1 VWRWLTPRAILWI
14 AAAGIV
20 LYAYPGL
27 VSYDSVVQLDQGRH
41 GTYGDWQPPA
51 MAALWHAIEF
61 LIGGPLGMLLLQIAG
76 LVIGGY
82 LVLREELSPRAA
94 AIAVLAI
101 AWFPPIVTVTG
112 VIWKDGVMVSFML
125 LGLAALLSPRPRVR
139 WFALAALLVA
149 TAVRYNAAAA
159 TFAPLV
165 LLWGR
170 ETPRRLQ
177 RYAVAVGVWIAI
189 TVASILLNAALVTK
203 HEHPFPRAAAPQDI
217 SGILKYAPAISDA
230 ELKDLLAGVPMRPDH
245 DLQREIAARY
255 EPRGS
260 FIYFEHEAPL
270 IEPSTP
276 AEFDAETRAWRRLL
290 LRYPLAFVKHR
301 AKVLSLVV
309 QARGAPHVPSLTQ
322 TFSYIGTPD
331 LDRELGLDGS
341 PSPMQRA
348 WFWWVHHCGGIW
360 YAPLVYLVI
369 ALVLVGFSRRIP
381 SAFALIGSCL
391 GYELSI
397 FVLAPA
403 ADYRYSHYLILTTLL
418 ALVIVIAVR
427 SRRGAPS

>member
-1 VWRWLTPRAILWI
+1 MILWI
-14 AAAGIV
+14 AAGGIV

-27 VSYDSVVQLDQGRH
+27 VSYDSVVQLDQARH
-41 GTYGDWQPPA
+41 GTFGDWQPPA
-51 MAALWHAIEF
+51 MAALWRAIE
-61 LIGGPLGMLLLQIAG
+61 LVIAGPFGMLLLQIAG

-82 LVLREELSPRAA
+82 LVLREQLAPRAA
-94 AIAVLAI
+94 AIAILAI
-101 AWFPPIVTVTG
+101 AWFPPILTVTG

-139 WFALAALLVA
+139 WLAVGALLVA

-170 ETPRRLQ
+170 ETPHRIR
-177 RYAVAVGVWIAI
+177 RYAVASAIWIAI
-189 TVASILLNAALVTK
+189 TAASILFNAALATK
-203 HEHPFPRAAAPQDI
+203 QEHPFPRAAAPQDI
-217 SGILKYAPAISDA
+217 SGILHYAPAISDA
-230 ELKDLLAGVPMRPDH
+230 ELKELLAGVPLRPDH
-245 DLQREIAARY
+245 DLQKEISARY

-260 FIYFEHEAPL
+260 FVYFEHEAPL

-276 AEFDAETRAWRRLL
+276 AEYTAETRAWRRLVM
-290 LRYPLAFVKHR
+290 RYPLAFIQHR
-301 AKVLSLVV
+301 ATVFSLVI
-309 QARGAPHVPSLTQ
+309 QASGRPHVPALTQ
-322 TFSYIGTPD
+322 TFSYVGTPD

-341 PSPMQRA
+341 PSAIQSA
-348 WFWWVHHCGGIW
+348 WFWWAHHCGAIW
-360 YAPLVYLVI
+360 YAPLVYLVVV
-369 ALVLVGFSRRIP
+369 LVLVGFVRRIP
-381 SAFALIGSCL
+381 SAAALVGSCL

-397 FVLAPA
+397 FLLAPA

-427 SRRGAPS
+427 YRRRSNTSSSPKM